1 MSYFVGFTPNAE
13 CSPDIIN
20 ACLYAQ
26 ETDAEV
32 TRIRTGSN
40 HGNDSTN
47 EVNENMGKGLFQ
59 VVKDHNNPA
68 VKRMVAE
75 SKSILLSETA
85 GRRCAKPIKA
95 RESKTFW

>member
-1 MSYFVGFTPNAE
+1 MFKDSSYDDFYPGAE
-13 CSPDIIN
+13 CCPDIIN

-32 TRIRTGSN
+32 TRIRTRSN

-47 EVNENMGKGLFQ
+47 EVNKTMGKGLFQ

-68 VKRMVAE
+68 VKRMVTKSSQYCSAKQLAE
-75 SKSILLSETA
+75 DV
-85 GRRCAKPIKA
+85 
-95 RESKTFW
+95 